1 MAEPIA
7 LQVNGE
13 SRQATAGLSLQL
25 LLVELGYE
33 PRLVVVEFNGTIVPR
48 VQWPDQPVAA
58 GDRLEVVT
66 IVGGG

>member
-13 SRQATAGLSLQL
+13 SRQATAGLSLQQ

-33 PRLVVVEFNGTIVPR
+33 PRLVVVEFNGAIVPR
-48 VQWPDQPVAA
+48 AQWPDQPVA
-58 GDRLEVVT
+58 
-66 IVGGG
+66 